1 MNLYK
6 AQTKDIWEYDKKEN
20 VHPEKLGVIKCFFHK
35 YCTTWVSNITQK
47 WVKTVLIKNTSFAQ
61 SLPRILMQNRK
72 KKILIKRLALAI
84 LSFL

>member
-72 KKILIKRLALAI
+72 KKFWLRD
-84 LSFL
+84 